1 MARNPTL
8 HYNCPRNP
16 ARQPRIRQPEMNE
29 MQRNEIP
36 FLSAT
41 ELAQLIKTRQISP
54 IEAAESYLDR
64 IEQVDPALNSYIAV
78 TAETARA
85 EARQA
90 EAEIAAGQYRGPLH
104 GIPVAV
110 KDQFYTAGVPTTGGS
125 EILRYFT
132 PDHDATVIAKLRDAG
147 AILLG
152 KLNMSEF
159 AMGDAFHH
167 PYGRPRNPWDRSRNP
182 GTSSSGSG
190 AATAAFLCAT
200 SLGEDTAGSIRGPAA
215 FCGLVGIRPTWGLVS
230 RYGMLPS
237 TWSMDAAGPISRT
250 VADCAATLYAIAGHD
265 PNDPYTRNAPVP
277 DYRNALNPD
286 IRNLRIGILADR
298 INADGVEPDIRD
310 AVTRAATQLGELGA
324 QTQEISIPLIAQ
336 AAPISTTLIYVDAT
350 AVHQRNLRQ
359 RPQDYDHNNRVRLL
373 TGAIIPAQAHQK
385 AARLRHL
392 LRRQILDALRR
403 VDLLALPASS
413 VQATPIPQSPG
424 LSRNGKAEF
433 LAMLTGRRSYTTPFN
448 LAGVPALSINCGFT
462 TDNLPIGLQLVGRP
476 FDESTVFQAAH
487 AYEQATQ
494 WHARRPPL

>member
-1 MARNPTL
+1 
-8 HYNCPRNP
+8 
-16 ARQPRIRQPEMNE
+16 
-29 MQRNEIP
+29 MQRDEIP

-41 ELAQLIKTRQISP
+41 ELAPLLQTRQLSP
-54 IEAAESYLDR
+54 VEAVEAYLER
-64 IEQVDPALNSYIAV
+64 IERIDPALNSYITI
-78 TAETARA
+78 TAESARR

-90 EAEIAAGQYRGPLH
+90 ETEIAAGQYRGPLH

-110 KDQFYTAGVPTTGGS
+110 KDQFYTTNAPTTGGS
-125 EILRYFT
+125 AILRRFT
-132 PDHDATVIAKLRDAG
+132 PDHDATVITKLKDAG

-167 PYGRPRNPWDRSRNP
+167 PYGRPRNPWDLSRNP

-250 VADCAATLYAIAGHD
+250 VADCAATLQAIAGPDPHD
-265 PNDPYTRNAPVP
+265 PHTRNAPVP
-277 DYRNALNPD
+277 DYLDARND
-286 IRNLRIGILADR
+286 GIKGIRIGVIADR
-298 INADGVEPDIRD
+298 LNAPGVDPGVQT
-310 AVTRAATQLGELGA
+310 AVTRALTQLAELGA
-324 QTQEISIPLIAQ
+324 EIREIAIPLIAH

-350 AVHQRNLRQ
+350 AVHRRGLREY
-359 RPQDYDHNNRVRLL
+359 PQDYDHNNRVRLL

-392 LRRQILDALRR
+392 LRQQILDALTR

-413 VQATPIPQSPG
+413 VPATPIPQAPG
-424 LSRNGKAEF
+424 LSRHGKAEF
-433 LAMLTGRRSYTTPFN
+433 LAMLSGRRSYTTPFN
-448 LAGVPALSINCGFT
+448 LAGVPALSLNCGFT
-462 TDNLPIGLQLVGRP
+462 PENLPIGLQLVGRP
-476 FDESTVFQAAH
+476 FDEPTVFQTAH
-487 AYEQATQ
+487 AYEQAAQ
-494 WHARRPPL
+494 WHTRRPPL